1 MVHFVWPS
9 AAPGGVIQEPCMP
22 RALTLVSLLLF
33 SLPVQA
39 QGGTTPTDADTLARR
54 LGETTW
60 GMEELLGGKAEEVT
74 VTVRVEEL
82 DGDGNIRHAEERVD
96 RFTVKDGQQHRE
108 ILQARKDGQ
117 DATEAMR
124 KELQERQRRGEA
136 RTGFNSVNLP
146 FAASYLG
153 QHRFS
158 LAGPDPKDPRRLRLR
173 FEPRADNTAPSV
185 HKGEALVDP
194 STGQLIR
201 LDYSPTELPHMA
213 DRVDVR
219 MDFRPQPGVGQVL
232 DTLHVEAEGGLLFY
246 RKHLRITARYS
257 NLVPASGAT
266 KDSSSTR

>member
-1 MVHFVWPS
+1 MS
-9 AAPGGVIQEPCMP
+9 
-22 RALTLVSLLLF
+22 RALTLVSLLLV

-39 QGGTTPTDADTLARR
+39 QEGPSPTVDADALARR

-60 GMEELLGGKAEEVT
+60 GMEEMLAGKVEEMT
-74 VTVRVEEL
+74 ITVRVEEL
-82 DGDGNIRHAEERVD
+82 DGDGNVKHTQERVD
-96 RFTVKDGQQHRE
+96 RLRVKDGQQHRE

-117 DATEAMR
+117 DATAAMR
-124 KELQERQRRGEA
+124 KDLEERQRKGQGRAE
-136 RTGFNSVNLP
+136 FNSVNLP

-158 LAGPDPKDPRRLRLR
+158 LAGPDPKDPSRLRLR
-173 FEPRADNTAPSV
+173 FEPRADKAPSV

-201 LDYSPTELPHMA
+201 LNYSPTELPNMA

-232 DTLHVEAEGGLLFY
+232 DTLHVDAEGGLLFY

-257 NLVPASGAT
+257 DLVPAGSGS
-266 KDSSSTR
+266 KDPASTP